1 MKETKVVVEVPRKNV
16 SQEQEL
22 DFRTQLNSLLSQLP
36 VENNDIII
44 QAPNET
50 NIKPSFLQK
59 VNRVCRKKIA
69 SILHIN
75 VVVIVLKVVIKET
88 KTKTKVEPKI
98 SQRSKTATQVM
109 SRRISRPRPICELYQ
124 EFSPGTTYANLSR
137 DRVSYERITYY

>member
-1 MKETKVVVEVPRKNV
+1 MKETKVVVKASRKNV

-36 VENNDIII
+36 IENNDIII
-44 QAPNET
+44 QAPSEA

-59 VNRVCRKKIA
+59 ANRVCRKKIA

-88 KTKTKVEPKI
+88 KTKTKPKV
-98 SQRSKTATQVM
+98 SQKSETNTKMM
-109 SRRISRPRPICELYQ
+109 SRRMYRPQPRPIYEVYQ
-124 EFSPGTTYANLSR
+124 EFFPGTTLANLSR